1 MGSSLGSC
9 QRGIDRNG
17 GEEEGVCVGG
27 GKVQSRSMRLW
38 NQRFHQKESIEV
50 ELMEGLKLGLGV
62 DSYC

>member
-17 GEEEGVCVGG
+17 GEEEGVEGG
-27 GKVQSRSMRLW
+27 GAVQSRSMRLW

>member
-1 MGSSLGSC
+1 
-9 QRGIDRNG
+9 
-17 GEEEGVCVGG
+17 
-27 GKVQSRSMRLW
+27 MRLW